1 MLWIARS
8 KTVNVITTNCLFDAT
23 NDHNGLPWISVDRY
37 SPSSLISDGFFNL
50 HLIYEG
56 ATELFVVMNPSRG
69 HFKVSITALKRW
81 SKCERSLSVAF
92 QWYRIHSWWS
102 MHEYFWAAV
111 KFKKR
116 AHQFRSAYVW
126 SYHFIWDN
134 VGIYTAPYDARTNA
148 SVWGLKWELDSDIIW
163 HLELTGCRQ
172 QEESDSPVTPA
183 SPGFFFFYSAPF
195 SLRIYSFVISLLFFL
210 KLLSWEKKR
219 FLANAWIPVT
229 VCGVITIKIN
239 EWKARWVAL

>member
-1 MLWIARS
+1 MNSLLVISENLSWLIELISTAKWSQTTKRYLGYPELQALGLQLWKLKLVMLWIARS

-23 NDHNGLPWISVDRY
+23 NDHNGLPWISVDCY

-134 VGIYTAPYDARTNA
+134 VGIYTAP
-148 SVWGLKWELDSDIIW
+148 
-163 HLELTGCRQ
+163 
-172 QEESDSPVTPA
+172 
-183 SPGFFFFYSAPF
+183 
-195 SLRIYSFVISLLFFL
+195 
-210 KLLSWEKKR
+210 
-219 FLANAWIPVT
+219 
-229 VCGVITIKIN
+229 
-239 EWKARWVAL
+239 